1 MQMLE
6 SIPFFSGLDDS
17 LLTELYAHASKRT
30 YPKNTIII
38 NEGDST
44 DSLYFIESGKVKVYL
59 SDENGKEIIVNNHKT
74 GEYFGELALI
84 DDSKRSASVMTTE
97 KSVFKIVARVEF
109 EKFLENHPK
118 VALSLIKVLTQRIR
132 NLTDN
137 VRSLALMDVYGR
149 VAKTLISLSEVDG
162 EKQIIKDK
170 LTQQDIANRVGAS
183 REMVARILKDLT
195 FGGYISN
202 VDRRIVINEKLP
214 EHY

>member
-1 MQMLE
+1 MLTDF
-6 SIPFFSGLDDS
+6 PFFDGLDES
-17 LLTELYAHASKRT
+17 LISDLHVHASKRT

-59 SDENGKEIIVNNHKT
+59 SDENGKEIIVNNHKS
-74 GEYFGELALI
+74 GEYFGEMALI
-84 DDSKRSASVMTTE
+84 DNSKRSASVMTTE
-97 KSVFKIVARVEF
+97 KSIFKIVAKVEF
-109 EKFLENHPK
+109 EKFLESHPK
-118 VALSLIKVLTQRIR
+118 IALGLIKVLSQRIR

-149 VAKTLISLSEVDG
+149 VAKTLISLSEADG
-162 EKQIIKDK
+162 EKLVIKDK

>member
-1 MQMLE
+1 MLTD
-6 SIPFFSGLDDS
+6 IPFFSELDEP
-17 LLTELYAHASKRT
+17 LLSELHLHASKRT

-59 SDENGKEIIVNNHKT
+59 SDESGKEIIVNSHSK

-84 DDSKRSASVMTTE
+84 DNSKRSASVMTTE
-97 KSVFKIVARVEF
+97 KCVFKIIAKVEF
-109 EKFLENHPK
+109 EKFLESHPK
-118 VALSLIKVLTQRIR
+118 IALGLIKVLTQRIR

-162 EKQIIKDK
+162 ERQVIKDK

>member
-1 MQMLE
+1 MLTDI
-6 SIPFFSGLDDS
+6 SFFSDLGES
-17 LLTELYAHASKRT
+17 LLAELQVHALKRT

-38 NEGDST
+38 NEGDRT

-59 SDENGKEIIVNNHKT
+59 SDENGKEIMVNSHKA

-97 KSVFKIVARVEF
+97 KSTFKIVAKGEF
-109 EKFLENHPK
+109 EQFLEKHPK
-118 VALSLIKVLTQRIR
+118 IALNLIRVLTQRIR

-149 VAKTLISLSEVDG
+149 VAKTLISLSESDG
-162 EKQIIKDK
+162 DKQIIKDK

-202 VDRRIVINEKLP
+202 IDRRIVINEKLP

>member
-1 MQMLE
+1 MLTDI
-6 SIPFFSGLDDS
+6 SFFSDLDES
-17 LLTELYAHASKRT
+17 LLTELQVHASKRT

-38 NEGDST
+38 NEGDNT

-59 SDENGKEIIVNNHKT
+59 SDENGKEIMVNCHKA

-97 KSVFKIVARVEF
+97 KSTFKIIAKVEF
-109 EKFLENHPK
+109 EHFLEKHPA
-118 VALSLIKVLTQRIR
+118 VALNLIKVLTQRIR
-132 NLTDN
+132 NLTEN

-149 VAKTLISLSEVDG
+149 VAKTLISLSETDG

-202 VDRRIVINEKLP
+202 IDRRIVINEKLP

>member
-1 MQMLE
+1 MLTD
-6 SIPFFSGLDDS
+6 IPFFSGLDES
-17 LLTELYAHASKRT
+17 LLSELHAHASKRT

-44 DSLYFIESGKVKVYL
+44 DSLYFIESGVVKVYL

-84 DDSKRSASVMTTE
+84 DDATRSASVMTTE
-97 KSVFKIVARVEF
+97 KSVFKIIARVEF
-109 EKFLENHPK
+109 EKFLEKHPK
-118 VALSLIKVLTQRIR
+118 IALSLIKVLTQRIR

-162 EKQIIKDK
+162 EKQVIKDK

>member
-1 MQMLE
+1 MLT

-17 LLTELYAHASKRT
+17 LLTELYTHASKRT

-44 DSLYFIESGKVKVYL
+44 DSLYFIDSGKVKVYL
-59 SDENGKEIIVNNHKT
+59 SDENGKEIIVNNHKA

-109 EKFLENHPK
+109 EKFLEKHPK

-132 NLTDN
+132 NLTEN

>member
-1 MQMLE
+1 MLTG
-6 SIPFFSGLDDS
+6 IPFFSGLDDS
-17 LLTELYAHASKRT
+17 LLTELHAHGSKRT

-118 VALSLIKVLTQRIR
+118 IALSLIKVLTQRIR
-132 NLTDN
+132 NLTEN

-149 VAKTLISLSEVDG
+149 VAKTLISLSEIDG
-162 EKQIIKDK
+162 EKQVIKDK